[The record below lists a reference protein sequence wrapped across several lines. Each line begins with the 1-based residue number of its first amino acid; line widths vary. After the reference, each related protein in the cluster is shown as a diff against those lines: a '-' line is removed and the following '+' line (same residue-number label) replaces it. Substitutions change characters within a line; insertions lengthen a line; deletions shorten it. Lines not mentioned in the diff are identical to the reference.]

1 MTSVEIIATG
11 TEFIKKFRSYQP
23 VMAEMLKNTNRSVHI
38 LNYMFGPESEGLW
51 DMLWNI
57 LDKEKLVTIVVHR
70 MSDQHAGARESLQDL
85 NNEFGGKNF
94 KLAEFKK
101 PDRGY
106 LHAKVI
112 VTDWDKMIMGSANLS
127 AGGLRDNYEMGVLI
141 KGTESLEVAKVIQ
154 QITGNE
160 DLCTIVPPSK

>member
-23 VMAEMLKNTNRSVHI
+23 VMAEMLKNANRSVHI

-51 DMLWNI
+51 DMLWDI
-57 LDKEKLVTIVVHR
+57 LDKKKPVTIVVHG
-70 MSDQHAGARESLQDL
+70 MSKQPAGARKSLQDL
-85 NNEFGGKNF
+85 NDEFGGANF

-101 PDRGY
+101 PDRGF

-112 VTDWDKMIMGSANLS
+112 VADWNKMIIGSANLS
-127 AGGLRDNYEMGVLI
+127 AGGLRDNYEMGVYI
-141 KGTESLEVAKVIQ
+141 EGTESFEVAKVIQ
-154 QITGNE
+154 QIAGNE

>member
-94 KLAEFKK
+94 KLAEFKM

-141 KGTESLEVAKVIQ
+141 EGTESFEVAKVIQ
-154 QITGNE
+154 QIAGNE

>member
-11 TEFIKKFRSYQP
+11 TEFTKSFRSYQP
-23 VMAEMLKNTNRSVHI
+23 VMAEILKNANEVHI

-51 DMLWNI
+51 DMLWDI
-57 LDKEKLVTIVVHR
+57 LDKQKSVTIVVHR
-70 MSDQHAGARESLQDL
+70 LSEQNAGAKDSLQDL
-85 NNEFGGKNF
+85 NDEFGGKNF

-112 VTDWDKMIMGSANLS
+112 VTDWNKMIIPTDLS
-127 AGGLRDNYEMGVLI
+127 GMCVSIGFR
-141 KGTESLEVAKVIQ
+141 
-154 QITGNE
+154 
-160 DLCTIVPPSK
+160 TIRRQWS

>member
-11 TEFIKKFRSYQP
+11 TEFTKSFRSYQP

-38 LNYMFGPESEGLW
+38 LNYMFGKESEGLW
-51 DMLWNI
+51 DMLWDI
-57 LDKEKLVTIVVHR
+57 LDKQKLVTIVVHQL
-70 MSDQHAGARESLQDL
+70 SEQKAGAKESLQNL
-85 NNEFGGKNF
+85 NDEFGGRNF
-94 KLAEFKK
+94 KLVEFKM
-101 PDRGY
+101 PDRGF

-112 VTDWDKMIMGSANLS
+112 VTDWEKMIIGSANLS

-154 QITGNE
+154 QIAGNE

>member
-11 TEFIKKFRSYQP
+11 TEFTKSFRSYQP
-23 VMAEMLKNTNRSVHI
+23 VMAEILKNANEVHI

-51 DMLWNI
+51 DMLWDI
-57 LDKEKLVTIVVHR
+57 LDKQKLVTIVVHQL
-70 MSDQHAGARESLQDL
+70 SEQKAGAKHSLQDL
-85 NNEFGGKNF
+85 NDEFGGRNF
-94 KLAEFKK
+94 KLVEFKK

-112 VTDWDKMIMGSANLS
+112 VADWEKMIIGSANLS

-154 QITGNE
+154 QIAGNE
-160 DLCTIVPPSK
+160 DLCTIVPPNK